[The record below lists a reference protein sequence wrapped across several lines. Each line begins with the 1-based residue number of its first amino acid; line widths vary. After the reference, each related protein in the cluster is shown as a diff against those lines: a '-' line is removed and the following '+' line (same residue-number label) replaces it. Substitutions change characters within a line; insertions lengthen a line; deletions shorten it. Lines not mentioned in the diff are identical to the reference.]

1 MKPSKMSML
10 SLTKMSMLSLTKM
23 PMLSLITFVI
33 LLCLDG
39 SVFAQRVVASI
50 PVGIFPVGVA
60 VNRLTNRV
68 YVANLVGEPI
78 SPFMEAPNTVTV
90 IDGASNRVVG
100 EIVTGLDFQIGLAV
114 DEVRNVI
121 YVATLDNGV
130 DVLDGKTDEVI
141 TNIPVA
147 GEPVYPGIN
156 AFTKSVYVSNQ
167 IGWLSVLDEKENNI
181 VATIQLGGGPNVSEP
196 EGVAV
201 DPITNRVYV
210 ADFEPAGSVW
220 VVDGRTN
227 TLVATVPVGDSPF
240 GIAVNLLTRRVY
252 VANAGENKISVIE
265 ARTNNVIA
273 NVPVAGNPVHV
284 AVDELRNRIY
294 SCNIGKNGSFS
305 LLSIING
312 GNNGVLATVPL
323 AGAYCGGLALNM
335 FTNLIYFTDE
345 NTDSVTVIRGTR
357 R

>member
-90 IDGASNRVVG
+90 IV
-100 EIVTGLDFQIGLAV
+100 
-114 DEVRNVI
+114 
-121 YVATLDNGV
+121 
-130 DVLDGKTDEVI
+130 
-141 TNIPVA
+141 
-147 GEPVYPGIN
+147 
-156 AFTKSVYVSNQ
+156 
-167 IGWLSVLDEKENNI
+167 
-181 VATIQLGGGPNVSEP
+181 GGGPNVSEP